1 MILVT
6 GATGTIGSHLV
17 PSLLE
22 QNAPVRL
29 LVRDA
34 DRARAAFGDSVDIV
48 SGDLRDA
55 SSVGVALKGVEK
67 VFLNS
72 PSLEGFIDLQ
82 RPLIDAAKAAGVD
95 HLVRLS
101 VAGAAPDATTSYGR
115 GHFALDEYLK
125 ASGLTWT
132 ILQPNGFLQNLLS
145 NVETIKE
152 GAIYSS
158 AGDGHIAMIDARD
171 IAEVAASVLTRGG
184 HTGESLVL
192 TGGEAVTYGDI
203 AAAFAAELGHDVSC
217 VDVPPE
223 VTRQN
228 LLGFGLPAGQVED
241 IVALFAIFRAGYA
254 SAVTPTVANVL
265 GRAPRSLATFVH
277 DYRSA
282 FTDPA

>member
-17 PSLLE
+17 PTLLD
-22 QNAPVRL
+22 QDAPVRV

-34 DRARAAFGDSVDIV
+34 DKARATFGDRVDIV

-55 SSVGVALKGVEK
+55 SSVGVALKGVDR

-72 PSLEGFIDLQ
+72 PSLDGFIDLQ
-82 RPLIDAAKAAGVD
+82 RPIIDAASAAGVG

-101 VAGAAPDATTSYGR
+101 VVGAAPDATTSYGR
-115 GHFALDEYLK
+115 GHFALDEHLK
-125 ASGLTWT
+125 ASTLTWT
-132 ILQPNGFLQNLLS
+132 ILQPNGFMQNLLS
-145 NVETIKE
+145 NVETIRT
-152 GAIYSS
+152 GAIYAS
-158 AGDGHIAMIDARD
+158 AGGGHVAMIDARD
-171 IAEVAASVLTRGG
+171 IAEVAASVLTTGG
-184 HTGESLVL
+184 HAGESLVL
-192 TGGEAVTYGDI
+192 TGGEAVTYDDV
-203 AAAFAAELGHDVSC
+203 AAAFATELGHDVRY

-241 IVALFAIFRAGYA
+241 ILALFAIFRAGYA
-254 SAVTPTVANVL
+254 STVTPAVASL
-265 GRAPRSLATFVH
+265 LDRAPRSLATFVH
-277 DYRSA
+277 DYRWA